1 MLTVQMAVQCKSP
14 KCKGVPT
21 VAVITVE
28 SQRGLDNWM
37 KKFAPQVITCKICQI
52 ASLYSRQDLIVGP
65 KENFFTKLEPES

>member
-1 MLTVQMAVQCKSP
+1 
-14 KCKGVPT
+14 
-21 VAVITVE
+21 
-28 SQRGLDNWM
+28 M